1 MRKPNKEANDL
12 DSARSNFAN
21 LLKKWNRKSHN
32 HEDRN
37 YHYSS
42 TTQSF
47 ANQADY
53 DEEYD
58 AVSPLQKAK
67 RLKVARK

>member
-32 HEDRN
+32 HED
-37 YHYSS
+37 HYSS
-42 TTQSF
+42 TTQSL
-47 ANQADY
+47 ANQNDY

-58 AVSPLQKAK
+58 VVSPVQKTK

>member
-1 MRKPNKEANDL
+1 MRKQNKEANDL
-12 DSARSNFAN
+12 DSARSNFSN

-37 YHYSS
+37 HHYSS
-42 TTQSF
+42 STQSF
-47 ANQADY
+47 NQTADY

-58 AVSPLQKAK
+58 AVSPVQKTK

>member
-37 YHYSS
+37 HHYSS
-42 TTQSF
+42 TAQF
-47 ANQADY
+47 ANQTDY

-58 AVSPLQKAK
+58 AVSPVQKTK